1 MFRSHN
7 TTSIISNEEMNDIMK
22 IVQSLEESGLLIKRI
37 CRIIKN
43 KSKQQKGEFLGMLL
57 GTLGANLLGDI
68 LTGKVT
74 IRAGEGIFRAGESTI
89 RQGQD
94 C

>member
-57 GTLGANLLGDI
+57 GTLGASLLGDI

>member
-7 TTSIISNEEMNDIMK
+7 ATSIISNEEMNDIMK
-22 IVQSLEESGLLIKRI
+22 IVQSLEESGLLIKRV

-57 GTLGANLLGDI
+57 GTLGASLLGDI
-68 LTGKVT
+68 LTGRVT

-94 C
+94 F

>member
-7 TTSIISNEEMNDIMK
+7 ATSIISNEEMNDIMK
-22 IVQSLEESGLLIKRI
+22 IVQSLEESGLLIKRV

-57 GTLGANLLGDI
+57 VTLGASLLGDI

-94 C
+94 F

>member
-7 TTSIISNEEMNDIMK
+7 TTSIISNEEMNNIMK
-22 IVQSLEESGLLIKRI
+22 IVQSLEESGLLIKRV

-43 KSKQQKGEFLGMLL
+43 KAKQQKGEFLGMLL
-57 GTLGANLLGDI
+57 GTLGASLLGDI

-94 C
+94 F